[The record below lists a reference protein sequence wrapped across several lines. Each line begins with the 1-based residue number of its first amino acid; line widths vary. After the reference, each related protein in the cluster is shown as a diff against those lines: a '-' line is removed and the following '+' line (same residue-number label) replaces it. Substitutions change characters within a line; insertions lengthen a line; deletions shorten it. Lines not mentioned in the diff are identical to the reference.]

1 MLKSEEIIKVVNALN
16 GPIEPVADSA
26 IDSERKEQFDNYRQI
41 FDTMGNR
48 IANVYIEDYKSPF
61 GSCSEIG
68 KMAKSSLKQ
77 MRDYLADI
85 LENY

>member
-1 MLKSEEIIKVVNALN
+1 MLKCDEIIKVINALN
-16 GPIEPVADSA
+16 GSVEPVADSA

-48 IANVYIEDYKSPF
+48 IANVYIDNRNSHF
-61 GSCSEIG
+61 ASCSEIG
-68 KMAKSSLKQ
+68 GMAKSSLRQ
-77 MRDYLADI
+77 MRDYLTDI